1 MLSNEA
7 FLKNVS
13 WLNRL
18 KLRVSYG
25 QVGNDNF
32 GSSNGLYQWMSLY
45 GSAVNGG
52 EAAYY
57 KVQNENPELKWETN
71 SSLNIGLETRLFNRV
86 NLSFEYYNKH
96 SDDLLFKFIQPLSAG
111 ATDSST
117 GLSTV
122 WRNIGDVSNKG
133 WEFSADG
140 DIIRNREWEWNVGLN
155 LSKVKNKIG
164 KLPDKDREEGITNGD
179 FQKFKEGHS
188 IYEFWLYQ
196 YAGVDQ
202 MTGRSVYLPDF
213 NAYYIAGED
222 GKHP

>member
-1 MLSNEA
+1 
-7 FLKNVS
+7 
-13 WLNRL
+13 
-18 KLRVSYG
+18 
-25 QVGNDNF
+25 
-32 GSSNGLYQWMSLY
+32 MSLY

-111 ATDSST
+111 ATDLST

-222 GKHP
+222 GKTPVNGEESTEGKIRFRQTVG